1 MLRDP
6 ISSFTS
12 SLARFWDGCG
22 DTSFDRLRLADD
34 MDLHEQSAA
43 EMDKFVRGLPCERT
57 LVLSYEML
65 MQFPEM
71 HRASLAA
78 FLKVQPEGWAI
89 EGFFSQFD
97 HFLSSQLSR

>member
-1 MLRDP
+1 
-6 ISSFTS
+6 
-12 SLARFWDGCG
+12 
-22 DTSFDRLRLADD
+22 
-34 MDLHEQSAA
+34 
-43 EMDKFVRGLPCERT
+43 
-57 LVLSYEML
+57 